1 MRLILL
7 STLTLSLY
15 ATTAFAEDFSKTAI
29 LDNDPS
35 SNIPISTPMVE
46 PTFIPNVPTSA
57 PIVNTGVADAA
68 IGAEALGLD
77 AAAVAST
84 GVEAGTALAATDAA
98 VGFVALPA
106 VAGSTA
112 TAMMLVAAN
121 DSTNGPTGTTSTA
134 NTNTSAP

>member
-68 IGAEALGLD
+68 IGAEA
-77 AAAVAST
+77 VAST

-112 TAMMLVAAN
+112 TAIMLVAAN